1 MTVKEMSSGIP
12 ISFEEFQRIV
22 AKGLQVES
30 EQIVREASFV
40 NDLAADS
47 IQLVEMMVRME
58 EQGISIPM
66 EAAWEIDTVG
76 DAYQVYLEHVS

>member
-1 MTVKEMSSGIP
+1 MSSGIP